1 MKKIVLTA
9 FVWCLCASCVI
20 QKEVI
25 VKVDKGSTAKVE
37 VNIKGSD
44 LEDVS
49 ASAEAALVP

>member
-1 MKKIVLTA
+1 MKKVIPVLFILLACT
-9 FVWCLCASCVI
+9 SCVI

-25 VKVDKGSTAKVE
+25 VKVDKGSTAKIE